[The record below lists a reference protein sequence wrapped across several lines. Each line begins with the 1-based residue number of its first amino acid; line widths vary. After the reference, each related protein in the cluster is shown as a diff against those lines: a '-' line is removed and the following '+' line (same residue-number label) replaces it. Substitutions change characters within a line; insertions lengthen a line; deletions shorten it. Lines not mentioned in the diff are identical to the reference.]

1 MTPETAGPDGR
12 QIARKTV
19 HGIFWSYASFG
30 LGKALVFLTTAI
42 LARLLTPNDF
52 GIVAFATLTTEYLAV
67 LKDLGLGAALI
78 QRRQDVE
85 EAANTVFTLNLLLGA
100 GLTLAGMLA
109 APLVATFFREP
120 LVTPILRWLS
130 LTFIVNALGS
140 VHVVRLQR
148 ELEFGRKLIP
158 DLGRSVAKGIVSI
171 GCALTGFGVRSL
183 VFGQL
188 VGVVVGVI
196 LAWVVF
202 PWRPRLT
209 INTNLASRLLKYGLS
224 LMSLDAITAIGDN
237 FDYLIIGRLFGNVPL
252 GIYTLAYRLP
262 ELLGLNMLWVMAGAL
277 FPAYSSIQHQPDVL
291 RRGFLTTLRFIEML
305 SVPICL
311 GLILTAD
318 PLIRVAFG
326 DQWLDAIPI
335 VRVLAAYVLVVS
347 TGFNVGDIYKAVGR
361 PDILV
366 KLGVLNLALLLP
378 ALWYGSHFGLIG
390 VAFGHLAVST
400 CLTVICLT
408 VATRFIKVTWGDIL
422 LQLKPSF
429 LSGGALVLLVLPS
442 LYLTAEA
449 APLLRLVVAAC
460 AGAVS
465 YLGIL
470 WLLEHELLRQAGG
483 VIGLPRLGL
492 KSSSLSSTSTS
503 SPDVEPAK

>member
-1 MTPETAGPDGR
+1 MIPETAGPNSR

-30 LGKALVFLTTAI
+30 LGKVLVFLTTAL

-52 GIVAFATLTTEYLAV
+52 GIVAFATLTTEYLSV

-85 EAANTVFTLNLLLGA
+85 ESANTVFTLNLLLGA
-100 GLTLAGMLA
+100 GLTLAGLLA

-140 VHVVRLQR
+140 VHIVRLQR

-158 DLGRSVAKGIVSI
+158 DLGRSAAKGLISI
-171 GCALTGFGVRSL
+171 GCALTGFGVWSL

-188 VGVVVGVI
+188 IGVLAGVV
-196 LAWVVF
+196 LAWIVF

-209 INTNLASRLLKYGLS
+209 INTNLAARLLKFGLS

-237 FDYLIIGRLFGNVPL
+237 FGYLIIGRLFGNISL
-252 GIYTLAYRLP
+252 GVYTLANRLP
-262 ELLGLNMLWVMAGAL
+262 ELLGLNMLWVMAWAL
-277 FPAYSSIQHQPDVL
+277 FPAYSSIQHQTDVL

-311 GLILTAD
+311 GLMLTAD

-326 DQWLDAIPI
+326 DQWLDTIPI
-335 VRVLAAYVLVVS
+335 VRVLAMHVLIVS
-347 TGFNVGDIYKAVGR
+347 IGFNVGDIYKAIGR
-361 PDILV
+361 PDILL
-366 KLGVLNLALLLP
+366 KLGVLYMALLLP
-378 ALWYGSHFGLIG
+378 VLWYGSRFGLIG
-390 VAFGHLAVST
+390 VAFGQLLVST
-400 CLTVICLT
+400 CLTLIRLT

-429 LSGGALVLLVLPS
+429 LSGGALIPVVLLS

-449 APLLRLVVAAC
+449 IPLLRLVVAAS

-470 WLLEHELLRQAGG
+470 WLQERELLLQAGG
-483 VIGLPRLGL
+483 VVGLPRLGL
-492 KSSSLSSTSTS
+492 KSSSLSPTSVS
-503 SPDVEPAK
+503 SPNVEAAE

>member
-1 MTPETAGPDGR
+1 MTPESTAPDGH

-30 LGKALVFLTTAI
+30 LGKALVFLTTAL

-52 GIVAFATLTTEYLAV
+52 GIVAFATLTTEYLSV

-78 QRRQDVE
+78 QRRENVE

-100 GLTLAGMLA
+100 GLTLAAILA
-109 APLVATFFREP
+109 APFVAIFFREP

-130 LTFIVNALGS
+130 LTFVVNALGS

-158 DLGRSVAKGIVSI
+158 DLGRSVAKGAVSI
-171 GCALTGFGVRSL
+171 GCALSGFGVWSL

-188 VGVVVGVI
+188 VGVLAGVI

-202 PWRPRLT
+202 PWRPHLT
-209 INTNLASRLLKYGLS
+209 INTNLATRLLKYGLS

-237 FDYLIIGRLFGNVPL
+237 FDYLIIGRLFGTIPL

-277 FPAYSSIQHQPDVL
+277 FPAYASIQHKPDIL

-305 SVPICL
+305 SVPISL
-311 GLILTAD
+311 GLMLTAD

-335 VRVLAAYVLVVS
+335 VRVLAMYVLVVS
-347 TGFNVGDIYKAVGR
+347 TGFNVGDIYKAIGR

-378 ALWYGSHFGLIG
+378 ALWYGASFGLIG
-390 VAFGHLAVST
+390 VASGHLLVSA
-400 CLTVICLT
+400 CLMVIRLT
-408 VATRFIKVTWGDIL
+408 VATRFIKVTWSDIL

-429 LSGGALVLLVLPS
+429 LSGGALTLAVLPS

-449 APLLRLVVAAC
+449 APWLRLVVAAVV
-460 AGAVS
+460 GAAS
-465 YLGIL
+465 YLGVL
-470 WLLEHELLRQAGG
+470 WLQERELLLQAGG

-492 KSSSLSSTSTS
+492 KSSSLSPASTPSAN
-503 SPDVEPAK
+503 VESVE